1 MRNISITFKK
11 ELFNEVYLPFLEDE
25 TKILVFYGGGGSGKS
40 YFIVQ
45 RYVFKLLKNDMCNL
59 MAVRAVADTNRD
71 STFALFKQVIS
82 NWGLNRFFK
91 INASNMSIVCT
102 LNRNCVIF
110 KGLDNVEKL
119 KSVTFEKGELTD
131 VWLEEATEAEEG
143 DLNQLIIRLRGGKAK
158 KQIVLS
164 FNPINANHWL
174 KKRFFD
180 RKERNTKVL
189 KTTYKDNKFL
199 QKEDIETLESF
210 KETDFYYYSVYCL
223 GQWGVYG
230 KTIFSAA
237 NVQERINKN
246 IKPVKTGYFTYD
258 DDGLSI
264 TNIQFIEDENGYIK
278 IYEDVK
284 QGYPYVIGGDTAGEG
299 SDYFVGQV
307 IDNVSGSQ
315 VAVLR
320 HEFDED
326 LYARQIYCLGKYF
339 NTALISIEANYT
351 THPIKELLRLK
362 YPKQFVRMIEDK
374 YTFKQTESFG
384 FKTTPVTRPIII
396 AELVKVV
403 REHPELIFD
412 YDTLDEML
420 TFVRNEKG
428 RPEAQNGAHDDCI
441 MALAIAH
448 YSREQ
453 MDRFAEDDSSVLKKA
468 VWEDDQWEDY
478 YNADEEEKKL
488 MISMWGNPF

>member
-246 IKPVKTGYFTYD
+246 IKPVKTGYFTY
-258 DDGLSI
+258 LLLLLL
-264 TNIQFIEDENGYIK
+264 QK
-278 IYEDVK
+278 
-284 QGYPYVIGGDTAGEG
+284 
-299 SDYFVGQV
+299 
-307 IDNVSGSQ
+307 
-315 VAVLR
+315 
-320 HEFDED
+320 HEKP
-326 LYARQIYCLGKYF
+326 A
-339 NTALISIEANYT
+339 
-351 THPIKELLRLK
+351 
-362 YPKQFVRMIEDK
+362 
-374 YTFKQTESFG
+374 
-384 FKTTPVTRPIII
+384 
-396 AELVKVV
+396 
-403 REHPELIFD
+403 
-412 YDTLDEML
+412 
-420 TFVRNEKG
+420 
-428 RPEAQNGAHDDCI
+428 
-441 MALAIAH
+441 
-448 YSREQ
+448 
-453 MDRFAEDDSSVLKKA
+453 
-468 VWEDDQWEDY
+468 
-478 YNADEEEKKL
+478 
-488 MISMWGNPF
+488 